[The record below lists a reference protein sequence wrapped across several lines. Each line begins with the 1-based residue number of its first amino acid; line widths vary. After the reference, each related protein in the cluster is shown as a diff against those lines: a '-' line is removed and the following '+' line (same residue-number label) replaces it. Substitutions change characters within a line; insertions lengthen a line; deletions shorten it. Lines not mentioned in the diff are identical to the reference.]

1 MAVISI
7 NVQRF
12 SRAKFK
18 ISIFVSGKKVNWA
31 PWNCMRV
38 IMESVGPGENHGC
51 PYKHNDPEN
60 LRQLLVQSGLEG
72 DGLNQVMNLSKEGHF
87 QKACALQFKY
97 SHKGMLHY
105 STMLKITSGSVRH
118 YKIYNLQFTT
128 YLLCYYRTRIIY
140 AHD

>member
-1 MAVISI
+1 
-7 NVQRF
+7 
-12 SRAKFK
+12 
-18 ISIFVSGKKVNWA
+18 
-31 PWNCMRV
+31 
-38 IMESVGPGENHGC
+38 MESVGPGENHGC